1 VNNPESRLQ
10 SIWQEFVRRRVV
22 RVAILYGAAAWVSVQ
37 IADLVLQAFEAD
49 QLLRY
54 FVAAALA
61 GFPVAIVLSWMFDIT
76 PEGIQRTAPI
86 RSDEDASRS
95 IAVLPFANFS
105 DDPGNEYFS
114 DGLAEEIRD
123 QLAKVP
129 GLRVAARTSS
139 FAFKGKNEDARE
151 IGRRLDVGM
160 ILEGG
165 VRKHANAVRISVQLV
180 DTRRGYQLWSA
191 TFERQLSDIFKVQS
205 EISGAILESI
215 HLRVIDH
222 GVLVHPTSDVEAY
235 NLYLLGRHH
244 FHKRTELSLSRAV
257 EYFTEASSRDPQFA
271 LAYSGLAD
279 AMSLMSTGYYGNLP
293 VADSI
298 ANALQPAKRAL
309 AIAPDSA
316 EAHASMG
323 LIRHNQKDLEGAIAS
338 LQHAI
343 RLRPSYTLAH
353 VWLGVVLNS
362 IGRYKEA
369 AQTNAEALRLDPL
382 SPIINTNAGID
393 SARFARYDE
402 AESRYRHAMELDPA
416 FPVPYSGMARLKSS
430 RGELDEALR
439 WIQQAVERAP
449 TRAFYL
455 ARKGFLYLQ
464 LGQLDRAQEW
474 LLAARKH
481 AADSQFIGDA
491 ELALAV
497 AGDDRDKLK
506 GFSGEGNDVAQR
518 AIAAWLLGD
527 EQAALA
533 LYENKC
539 PDQDLLIYEMINDE
553 WVWRFPHTLYRARL
567 RQLHGDARA
576 AGDATSLLDCLDRVR
591 EIGIV
596 NSNTEYWAVVALLIL
611 DKKDAA
617 LQRLDKVVDSGWRNV
632 WWAQR
637 DPALKS
643 LLDNSRFD
651 AILSRTEKLI
661 AASSE
666 RLQSL

>member
-1 VNNPESRLQ
+1 
-10 SIWQEFVRRRVV
+10 
-22 RVAILYGAAAWVSVQ
+22 
-37 IADLVLQAFEAD
+37 
-49 QLLRY
+49 
-54 FVAAALA
+54 
-61 GFPVAIVLSWMFDIT
+61 
-76 PEGIQRTAPI
+76 
-86 RSDEDASRS
+86 
-95 IAVLPFANFS
+95 
-105 DDPGNEYFS
+105 
-114 DGLAEEIRD
+114 
-123 QLAKVP
+123 
-129 GLRVAARTSS
+129 
-139 FAFKGKNEDARE
+139 
-151 IGRRLDVGM
+151 
-160 ILEGG
+160 
-165 VRKHANAVRISVQLV
+165 
-180 DTRRGYQLWSA
+180 
-191 TFERQLSDIFKVQS
+191 
-205 EISGAILESI
+205 
-215 HLRVIDH
+215 
-222 GVLVHPTSDVEAY
+222 
-235 NLYLLGRHH
+235 
-244 FHKRTELSLSRAV
+244 
-257 EYFTEASSRDPQFA
+257 
-271 LAYSGLAD
+271 
-279 AMSLMSTGYYGNLP
+279 MSLMSTGYYGNLP

-382 SPIINTNAGID
+382 SPIVNTNAGID